1 MNSASFDEKKMTA
14 DEIFDAIEKLG
25 LPKLKLMEVC
35 GTHTMAIAKSGIKRR
50 LPENIELLSG
60 PGCPVCVT
68 PATVIDAILGL
79 SEKDNIIIAT
89 YGDMIRVPGSRQG
102 DNLAYRRALGARVE
116 VVYSPLD
123 AIKIASENKN
133 SEVVFLGAGFETTAP
148 GTAAA
153 IGAAHD
159 SGVSNFSVLAMLKT
173 VEPALRALISA
184 PDFAVN
190 GFICPGHVATIIGE
204 CGFRFLP
211 EEYGLPG
218 VIGGFE
224 PLELIY
230 AIYKLLR
237 MIKDGA
243 PAIENEYKRAVRR
256 DGNPLA
262 MKMIRKYLVPVSA
275 VWRGLGRID
284 SSGLGIRDEFEK
296 YDAEKKFGIIYGE
309 EDKKSI
315 CRCGEVITGRLSPKQ
330 CPLFGKACCPENPI
344 GPCMV
349 SSEGACAAAYKYSD

>member
-14 DEIFDAIEKLG
+14 DEIFAAIEKLE
-25 LPKLKLMEVC
+25 LPKIKLMEVC

-68 PATVIDAILGL
+68 PSSVIDEILRL
-79 SEKDNIIIAT
+79 AEKDNVIIAT

-123 AIKIASENKN
+123 AIKIADENKG

-153 IGAAHD
+153 IGAAYD
-159 SGVSNFSVLAMLKT
+159 SGVRNFSVLSMLKT

-230 AIYKLLR
+230 AIYRLIR
-237 MIKDGA
+237 MIADGR
-243 PAIENEYKRAVRR
+243 PALENEYKRAVRR

-262 MKMIRKYLVPVSA
+262 MKMIRKYLVPRND
-275 VWRGLGRID
+275 VWRGLGRIE
-284 SSGLGIRDEFEK
+284 SSGLGIRDEFEE
-296 YDAEKKFGIIYGE
+296 YDAEKKFDIVYGE
-309 EDKKSI
+309 EDKTSP

-349 SSEGACAAAYKYSD
+349 SSEGACAAAYKYSE